1 MAPVERVA
9 VVTGASR
16 GIGRAIALALVREGA
31 HVIGVAR
38 SANALVPIV
47 QEVAALGGG
56 FDPLALDLS
65 DPDAAQELTRALDP
79 WGRLDMLV
87 GNAAI
92 LGPLAPVV
100 EVKREAFER
109 VLATNLTANWALLAA
124 LDPLLCRAEAGRA
137 LFMTAGAP
145 REPFANVSAYATS
158 KSGLEALVK
167 TYALERRSTNV
178 RANLFNPG
186 PVRTDMR
193 AEAVAN
199 DQPER
204 LPTPEQVIPH
214 IVPMLSRAF
223 ERSGVIYDFPTR
235 SVIA

>member
-1 MAPVERVA
+1 LTASGERVG

-16 GIGRAIALALVREGA
+16 GIGRAIALALVRDGV

-38 SANALVPIV
+38 SAEALAPVA
-47 QEVAALGGG
+47 QEAAALGGG
-56 FDPLALDLS
+56 FDPLALDLA
-65 DPDAAQELTRALDP
+65 DPDAADELAQVIDP
-79 WGRLDMLV
+79 WGRLDVLV

-100 EVKREAFER
+100 QVGREAFER
-109 VLATNLTANWALLAA
+109 VLATNVTANWALLAA
-124 LDPLLCRAEAGRA
+124 LDPLLCRSEAGRA

-158 KSGLEALVK
+158 KSGLEALIK
-167 TYALERRSTNV
+167 TYALERQSSTV

-193 AEAVAN
+193 AEAVPN

-204 LPTPEQVIPH
+204 LPTPEQVVPYIL
-214 IVPMLSRAF
+214 PMLSRAF

-235 SVIA
+235 AIL